1 MADEL
6 PRRGGSDLDLFHAA
20 VRPVTWKQVLARP
33 EFRSSS
39 WFADMVR
46 TAPYLPPIAMY
57 TPTNQPPYPHLSL
70 PDPIR
75 DAVTEAFQ
83 IVQAPMPLVASAGLT
98 AVSLASEGVADIL
111 RLDFLKSPC
120 QLYFMS
126 VAERNERKSKV
137 DEIFLQSI
145 RRSEAEHAQQHVFRL
160 AEYLRRALAF
170 KEKKRALTQLVR
182 EEMLENP
189 DATEALDKLD
199 AHLRTEP
206 RRPRELKMLYTDMTP
221 EGLLKGL
228 HLKHRHAG
236 LIAAEGGIVFN
247 SRAMQNLGLLN
258 DLWDGR
264 DVPVD
269 RASSESFTVRDAR
282 LTISV
287 MVQPDIIRK
296 YLSKKGPEFSGS
308 GFRARALWSQP
319 ESTQGTRFIVNP
331 NPSMEHLDRFG
342 DRLWRIL
349 LESMPDDSGAYR
361 PRKLLKLSY
370 KAQQLWIKFHDEVEK
385 NVGPFGLFIDV
396 RDGAGKMADNA
407 ARMAGLF
414 HIYLGLEGEV
424 EEELMERAISIC
436 SWHLMEF
443 KRLFGVKAEI
453 SQPGEDANNLEMWLR
468 TNRYRFPIQNCG
480 PRLFLLRHGP
490 NQLRSKARL
499 DPALDVLIA
508 QNKLEL
514 VTAQNDAIWVRL
526 NPYFFPA
533 GTGIFIPN

>member
-1 MADEL
+1 VDE
-6 PRRGGSDLDLFHAA
+6 RR
-20 VRPVTWKQVLARP
+20 RY
-33 EFRSSS
+33 
-39 WFADMVR
+39 FAS
-46 TAPYLPPIAMY
+46 LIAMY
-57 TPTNQPPYPHLSL
+57 PIYQQPYPHLSL

-83 IVQAPMPLVASAGLT
+83 IVQAPMPLVASAGLA
-98 AVSLASEGVADIL
+98 AVSLACEGVADIL
-111 RLDFLKSPC
+111 RLNFLKSPC

-145 RRSEAEHAQQHVFRL
+145 RRFEAWQAQEHVS
-160 AEYLRRALAF
+160 RRAAYSRNALVF
-170 KEKKRALTQLVR
+170 KEKKRALSQLVR
-182 EEMLENP
+182 EELLDNP

-206 RRPRELKMLYTDMTP
+206 RRPRELKMLYADMTP

-228 HLKHRHAG
+228 HFGHRHAG

-264 DVPVD
+264 DVPIA
-269 RASSESFTVRDAR
+269 RASSETFTFRDAR
-282 LTISV
+282 LTVSV

-331 NPSMEHLDRFG
+331 NPSMELLDRFG

-349 LESMPDDSGAYR
+349 LESMPDESGAYR
-361 PRKLLKLSY
+361 PRKLLKLSH
-370 KAQQLWIKFHDEVEK
+370 KAQLLWIKFHDDIEK
-385 NVGPFGLFIDV
+385 NVGPFGLFIDI

-414 HIYLGLEGEV
+414 YIYLGLEGEV
-424 EEELMERAISIC
+424 GEELMERAISIC

-453 SQPGEDANNLEMWLR
+453 SQPGEDANNLERWLSI
-468 TNRYRFPIQNCG
+468 NRSRFPIQNCG
-480 PRLFLLRHGP
+480 PKLFLLQHGP

-499 DPALDVLIA
+499 EPALAILIA
-508 QNKLEL
+508 QNKLEY
-514 VTAQNDAIWVRL
+514 VTAGNGAIWVRL
-526 NPYFFPA
+526 NPYFFPV
-533 GTGIFIPN
+533 GTGIFLR